1 MIKPPYILAFLI
13 SIFAVMLGIMT
24 LFPNKEITITNSFS
38 LKFPS
43 INSFFSKKE
52 IKHTDISEIININT
66 EAPEDSIDS
75 SKNDTLTTIIKIDT
89 LEKKPKIQELE
100 YNEKGKAL
108 LFNFFTKIKKNKKVA
123 HILHYGDSQIEGDRI
138 TSYLRNKLQ
147 KYYGG
152 TGNGLVQAHKLA
164 ESFSINQEILGQWY
178 RYNIFGRRDSTVNHR
193 SYGAMGT
200 FCRFAP
206 TNAYETGNIFESS
219 VLFTRS
225 KIAYQKDRYYSRMKL
240 FYGNTKEP
248 ILAEVTVDGKQT
260 NFEKLEI
267 GTNVKVKTWYFKKSP
282 KSVKIKFTGSDSPD
296 IYGISFEGNSGLVV
310 DNIPMRGASGTNFT
324 SLNYNNFKSM
334 FNKLNVKMVILEY
347 GGNIVPFIKSNKGIK
362 NYGRAFALQLKL
374 FKRLNPTIPIIVIGP
389 ADMSK
394 KVDGE
399 FVTYPMLEALI
410 EEMKAQT
417 LKKDYIFWDMYSAM
431 GGENSM
437 PEWVKNTP
445 ALAAGD
451 YIHFTTKGA
460 RIIAEKFY
468 ESIIKVQNEYD
479 YVNKNNIEYD
489 L

>member
-1 MIKPPYILAFLI
+1 MIKPSYILAFLV

-24 LFPNKEITITNSFS
+24 LFPNNEITISNNFS

-52 IKHTDISEIININT
+52 IKHTDISEIVNIKVET
-66 EAPEDSIDS
+66 PEDTILTNVVD
-75 SKNDTLTTIIKIDT
+75 TTITETPIDT
-89 LEKKPKIQELE
+89 AKAESEIQELE
-100 YNEKGKAL
+100 FSEKGKAL
-108 LFNFFTKIKKNKKVA
+108 LFNFFTKIKKSKKVS

-138 TSYLRNKLQ
+138 TSYFRNKLQ

-152 TGNGLVQAHKLA
+152 TGNGLVQAYKLA
-164 ESFSINQEILGQWY
+164 ESFSINQEILGEWH

-206 TNAYETGNIFESS
+206 TNAYKTGNIYESS
-219 VLFTRS
+219 ILFTRS
-225 KIAYQKDRYYSRMKL
+225 KIAYRRDRYYNRIKL
-240 FYGNTKEP
+240 FYGNAKEP
-248 ILAEVTVDGKQT
+248 VLAEVIVDGKQT
-260 NFEKLEI
+260 SFEKLET
-267 GTNVKVKTWYFKKSP
+267 GTSVKVKTWYFKKSP
-282 KSVKIKFTGSDSPD
+282 KSLQIKFTGSDSPD
-296 IYGISFEGNSGLVV
+296 IYGISFEGNNGLVV

-324 SLNYNNFKSM
+324 SLNYSNFKSM
-334 FNKLNVKMVILEY
+334 FDKLNVKMVILEY
-347 GGNIVPFIKSNKGIK
+347 GGNIVPFIKSSKGIK

-374 FKRLNPTIPIIVIGP
+374 FKKFNPTIPIIVIGP

-399 FVTYPMLEALI
+399 FITYPILEPLI
-410 EEMKAQT
+410 DEMKAVT
-417 LKKDYIFWDMYSAM
+417 LNEGYIFWNMYEAM

-437 PEWVKNTP
+437 PEWVKHKP

-451 YIHFTTKGA
+451 YIHFTTRGA
-460 RIIAEKFY
+460 HIIAEKFY
-468 ESIIKVQNEYD
+468 EAIIKVQNEYD
-479 YVNKNNIEYD
+479 YVLENNIEYD

>member
-1 MIKPPYILAFLI
+1 MIKPPYILAFLV

-24 LFPNKEITITNSFS
+24 LFPNKEIVVTDSFS

-52 IKHTDISEIININT
+52 IKHADISEIINIKT
-66 EAPEDSIDS
+66 ETPEDTIVII
-75 SKNDTLTTIIKIDT
+75 KNDTIESVKETDTTETKS
-89 LEKKPKIQELE
+89 KIQELE
-100 YNEKGKAL
+100 YNERGKAL

-152 TGNGLVQAHKLA
+152 SGNGLVQAFKLA
-164 ESFSINQEILGQWY
+164 ESFSIKQEILGEWH

-206 TNAYETGNIFESS
+206 TNAYETGNIYESS

-225 KIAYQKDRYYSRMKL
+225 KIAYQKDRYYNRMKI
-240 FYGNTKEP
+240 FYGNAKEP
-248 ILAEVTVDGKQT
+248 VLAEVTVDGKQT
-260 NFEKLEI
+260 SFEKLET
-267 GTNVKVKTWYFKKSP
+267 GTSVKVKTWYFKKSP
-282 KSVKIKFTGSDSPD
+282 KSVQIKFTGSDSPD

-324 SLNYNNFKSM
+324 SLNYSNFKSM
-334 FNKLNVKMVILEY
+334 FNMLNVKMVILEY
-347 GGNIVPFIKSNKGIK
+347 GGNIVPFIETEKGIK

-374 FKRLNPTIPIIVIGP
+374 FKKLNPTIPIIVIGP

-394 KVDGE
+394 KIDGE
-399 FVTYPMLEALI
+399 FVTYPMLEPLI
-410 EEMKAQT
+410 DEMKAQT
-417 LKKDYIFWDMYSAM
+417 LKNGYIFWDMYSAM
-431 GGENSM
+431 GGKNSM
-437 PEWVKNTP
+437 PEWVKHYP

-451 YIHFTTKGA
+451 YIHFTTRGA

-468 ESIIKVQNEYD
+468 EAIIEVQNEYN
-479 YVNKNNIEYD
+479 YINENNIEYD